1 MLERRSED
9 ELRTRLRQQAA
20 VAEFG
25 RHALSGIAPRRSCAE
40 EAVEL
45 VAVAAAACRT

>member
-25 RHALSGIAPRRSCAE
+25 RHALSGIALDALSQ
-40 EAVEL
+40 EAVRTRGG
-45 VAVAAAACRT
+45 AAASART